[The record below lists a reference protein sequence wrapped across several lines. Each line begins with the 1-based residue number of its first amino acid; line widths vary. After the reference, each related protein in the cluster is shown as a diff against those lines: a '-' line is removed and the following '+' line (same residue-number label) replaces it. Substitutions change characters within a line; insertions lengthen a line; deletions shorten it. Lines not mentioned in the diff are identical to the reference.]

1 MFSEVEISVARDS
14 LEKAKRGGLPDCW
27 VDHVSTLAAAVI
39 REAEREK
46 AAKDHLSEALAREA
60 ARFPV
65 EADLAT
71 LVRRLSRKLESTLP
85 GNQLSILANGYL
97 RRKGLQGS
105 ILREDTDAR

>member
-1 MFSEVEISVARDS
+1 MFSEELLKDARLVLSKPTIANKYDAAALRVA
-14 LEKAKRGGLPDCW
+14 K
-27 VDHVSTLAAAVI
+27 AVI

-46 AAKDHLSEALAREA
+46 AAKDQLSEALAREA

-105 ILREDTDAR
+105 ILREDDHAR